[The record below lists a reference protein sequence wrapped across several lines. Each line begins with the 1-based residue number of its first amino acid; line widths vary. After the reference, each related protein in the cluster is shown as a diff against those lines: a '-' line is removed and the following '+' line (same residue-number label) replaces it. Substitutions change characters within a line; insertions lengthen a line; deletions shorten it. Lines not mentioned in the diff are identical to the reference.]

1 LVKVAQA
8 RKKTGKFVP
17 HKNECIKFLR
27 RQVSSRAKVV
37 MGLAVAATVVVG
49 SLMAT
54 NALAIP
60 GARTISFFNPRT
72 KQNLTVTYKRYGQF
86 IPAAMRKIN
95 YMLRDWRTD
104 QVVRMD
110 PKLIDLLWEIHSG
123 LGSRVPIEVLSG
135 YRSPKTNAMLR
146 RRSRGVSRYSRHM
159 FGMASDVRFPDISLQ
174 KLRDFAMIKQRGG
187 VGYYRGSF
195 VHVDVGSVRHWPRMS
210 KRQLAR
216 LFPRGNSL
224 HVPRGVARSGAGRVP
239 PRPLPRAVV
248 MASAPSGVVRGNRPK
263 FIKTPARVQLASRK
277 PVQPKTRRP
286 IRAPSR
292 PIRLASS
299 VPVPRAKPAPSIA
312 SAAPT
317 FNGAVPLPR
326 ANPNA
331 QLRLAALKVPK
342 PPEIV
347 VASASIVSFQPSVSQ
362 KREVAIARPVE
373 SSVEVITARAVPSS
387 KPKRGLFGLASLAPG
402 FGFGNTTTPTRVAS
416 AVKTNRD
423 PLYSD
428 LMKVNRTLKG
438 DRLVSQA
445 ALEQKVSPVQLASR
459 LGAPDITA
467 TNRSDP
473 FQQKQPPEKK
483 PRPFG
488 LLSALFPMFS
498 DDSQPL
504 RRN

>member
-1 LVKVAQA
+1 LVEVAQA

-17 HKNECIKFLR
+17 YKNECIKFLR

-37 MGLAVAATVVVG
+37 MGLAVAATVTVA

-54 NALAIP
+54 NALAVP

-86 IPAAMRKIN
+86 IPSAMRKIN
-95 YMLRDWRTD
+95 YMLRDWRTN

-123 LGSRVPIEVLSG
+123 LGSRMPIEVLSG

-146 RRSRGVSRYSRHM
+146 RRSRAVSRYSRHM
-159 FGMASDVRFPDISLQ
+159 FGMASDVRFPDIALQ

-216 LFPRGNSL
+216 LFPKGNSL
-224 HVPRGVARSGAGRVP
+224 HVPRGVARSTAGRVP

-248 MASAPSGVVRGNRPK
+248 VASAPPGIVRGNRPK
-263 FIKTPARVQLASRK
+263 FIKAPPRVQLASRK
-277 PVQPKTRRP
+277 PVAPKIRRP
-286 IRAPSR
+286 IRALTRPTNR

-299 VPVPRAKPAPSIA
+299 VPVPRAKPAPSVV
-312 SAAPT
+312 SAAPL
-317 FNGAVPLPR
+317 FDGAVPLPR

-331 QLRLAALKVPK
+331 QLRLAAFKVPK
-342 PPEIV
+342 PPAIV
-347 VASASIVSFQPSVSQ
+347 VASVAPAPLQPS
-362 KREVAIARPVE
+362 REVAIARPIE
-373 SSVEVITARAVPSS
+373 SSIEVITARAVASS

-402 FGFGNTTTPTRVAS
+402 FSFGNTSTRVAS
-416 AVKTNRD
+416 AVKANKS

-445 ALEQKVSPVQLASR
+445 ALEQKDAPIQLAS
-459 LGAPDITA
+459 AAAASNFTA
-467 TNRSDP
+467 TSSDP
-473 FQQKQPPEKK
+473 FEKKPQPEKT